1 MTTEEI
7 MNIYSILQLCGGLAF
22 FLFGM
27 HVMSGSLEKLA
38 GGNLQKILK
47 GLTSNPAKS
56 LFFGAVITIAIQSS
70 SALTVMLVGL
80 VNSGIMELGQTV
92 GVIMGSNIGTTLTA
106 WILSLSGIQ
115 SESIFISLLK
125 PENFSPIVALIG
137 VIMIMGAKSE
147 KKKDAGVIMAGF
159 AVLMYGMQLMSGA
172 VSPLADMPEFT
183 SILTTFNNPLIGV
196 LTGAVFTGVIQSSAA
211 SVGVLQALAM
221 TGAISYGMAIPIIMG
236 QNIGT
241 CVTALLSSIG
251 VSKNAKRVSVIHV
264 SFNVFGTIIGLI
276 IYYILRYGAGLSIF
290 DGSISAFAIA
300 GFHSVFNVATT
311 IILIPFGKYLVK
323 IAQTV
328 IPIHDEKSNGTFLD
342 ERLLLS
348 PGLAIKECLEKTS
361 DMAELAKKSFKA
373 SLDLFDTYSDT
384 QFEEITAMEEQLDFM
399 EDQLDT
405 YLIHLSGKDTSETGS
420 NEISKMLHAINDFER
435 IGDHAINLAKL
446 AKQADEN
453 NYEISKSAK
462 SEISVLNNALKEILD
477 LTVNSFNTN
486 DENIA
491 FKVEPLE
498 QVIDDLTKE
507 IRNHHIARLQKGK
520 CDSRLGV
527 FLTDYITNCE
537 RASDHCSNIA
547 VCLIQTKNSSF
558 ETHDYL
564 NELKT
569 GHEPAFVGE
578 FTMFHDKYTL
588 DNISDNDSDKS
599 AKKDTS
605 RKNETKKDVTKKK
618 DKDHKD
624 KDKNKKSK

>member
-1 MTTEEI
+1 

-47 GLTSNPAKS
+47 EVTSNPIKS
-56 LFFGAVITIAIQSS
+56 LFFGAIVTIAIQSS

-80 VNSGIMELGQTV
+80 VNSGIMELAQTV

-106 WILSLSGIQ
+106 WILSLSGI
-115 SESIFISLLK
+115 ESDNLFISMLK
-125 PENFSPIVALIG
+125 PENFSPVIALIG
-137 VIMIMGAKSE
+137 VIMIMGSKKE
-147 KKKDAGVIMAGF
+147 KRKDVGIIMAGF

-183 SILTTFNNPLIGV
+183 GLLTTFNNPFLGV
-196 LTGAVFTGVIQSSAA
+196 LVGAVFTGVIQSSAA

-221 TGAISYGMAIPIIMG
+221 TGAISYSMAIPIIMG

-251 VSKNAKRVSVIHV
+251 VNKNAKRVSIIHI
-264 SFNVFGTIIGLI
+264 SFNLFGTAIGLVVYCI
-276 IYYILRYGAGLSIF
+276 ARYVVDLALFNDSITPVM
-290 DGSISAFAIA
+290 IA
-300 GFHSVFNVATT
+300 VFHSIFNVATT
-311 IILIPFGKYLVK
+311 IILLPFSNSLVK
-323 IAQTV
+323 IAKKLVTTDNADGQV
-328 IPIHDEKSNGTFLD
+328 VLD

-348 PGLAIKECLEKTS
+348 PGLAVKECLEKTNE
-361 DMAELAKKSFKA
+361 MAELARDSFKNA
-373 SLDLFDTYSDT
+373 LDLFDNYSDSK
-384 QFEEITAMEEQLDFM
+384 FDDIEVMEERLDYL

-405 YLIHLSGKDTSETGS
+405 FLIHLSGKDVSEDGN

-435 IGDHAINLAKL
+435 IGDHAINMAKL
-446 AKQADEN
+446 AKQIDDN
-453 NYEISKSAK
+453 NLEFSKNARK
-462 SEISVLNNALKEILD
+462 ELTVLNNALREILTLTVEAFSKND
-477 LTVNSFNTN
+477 LT
-486 DENIA
+486 EAI
-491 FKVEPLE
+491 KVEPLE

-507 IRNHHIARLQKGK
+507 IRNHHIERLQKGK

-547 VCLIQTKNSSF
+547 VCLIQTHNSSF

-564 NELKT
+564 NELKA
-569 GHEPAFVGE
+569 GQEPAFVGQ
-578 FTMFHDKYTL
+578 FTMYQDKYHL
-588 DNISDNDSDKS
+588 DEDYKKAKS
-599 AKKDTS
+599 
-605 RKNETKKDVTKKK
+605 
-618 DKDHKD
+618 
-624 KDKNKKSK
+624 KKSSK

>member
-1 MTTEEI
+1 

-47 GLTSNPAKS
+47 EVTSNPIKS
-56 LFFGAVITIAIQSS
+56 LFFGAIVTIAIQSS

-80 VNSGIMELGQTV
+80 VNSGIMELAQTV

-106 WILSLSGIQ
+106 WILSLSGI
-115 SESIFISLLK
+115 ESDNLFISMLK
-125 PENFSPIVALIG
+125 PENFSPVIALIG
-137 VIMIMGAKSE
+137 VIMIMGSKKE
-147 KKKDAGVIMAGF
+147 KRKDVGIIMAGF

-183 SILTTFNNPLIGV
+183 GLLTTFNNPFPGV
-196 LTGAVFTGVIQSSAA
+196 LVGAVFTGVIQSSAA

-221 TGAISYGMAIPIIMG
+221 TGAISYSMAIPIIMG

-251 VSKNAKRVSVIHV
+251 VNKNAKRVSIIHI
-264 SFNVFGTIIGLI
+264 SFNLFGTAIGLVVYCI
-276 IYYILRYGAGLSIF
+276 ARYVVDLALFNDSITPVM
-290 DGSISAFAIA
+290 IA
-300 GFHSVFNVATT
+300 VFHSIFNVATT
-311 IILIPFGKYLVK
+311 IILLPFSNSLVK
-323 IAQTV
+323 IAKKLVTTDNADGQV
-328 IPIHDEKSNGTFLD
+328 VLD

-348 PGLAIKECLEKTS
+348 PGLAVKECLEKTNE
-361 DMAELAKKSFKA
+361 MAELARDSFKNA
-373 SLDLFDTYSDT
+373 LDLFDNYSDSK
-384 QFEEITAMEEQLDFM
+384 FDDIEVMEERLDYL

-405 YLIHLSGKDTSETGS
+405 FLIHLSGKDVSEDGN

-435 IGDHAINLAKL
+435 IGDHAINMAKL
-446 AKQADEN
+446 AKQIDDNKLEF
-453 NYEISKSAK
+453 SKNARK
-462 SEISVLNNALKEILD
+462 ELTVLNNALREILTLTVEAFSKND
-477 LTVNSFNTN
+477 LTEAV
-486 DENIA
+486 
-491 FKVEPLE
+491 KVEPLE

-507 IRNHHIARLQKGK
+507 IRNHHIDRLQKGK

-547 VCLIQTKNSSF
+547 VCLIQTHNSSF

-564 NELKT
+564 NELKA
-569 GHEPAFVGE
+569 GQEPAFVGQ
-578 FTMFHDKYTL
+578 FTMYQDKYHL
-588 DNISDNDSDKS
+588 DEDYKKAKS
-599 AKKDTS
+599 
-605 RKNETKKDVTKKK
+605 
-618 DKDHKD
+618 
-624 KDKNKKSK
+624 KKSSK

>member
-1 MTTEEI
+1 

-47 GLTSNPAKS
+47 EVTSNPIKS
-56 LFFGAVITIAIQSS
+56 LFFGAIVTIAIQSS

-80 VNSGIMELGQTV
+80 VNSGIMELAQTV

-106 WILSLSGIQ
+106 WILSLSGI
-115 SESIFISLLK
+115 ESDNLFISMLK
-125 PENFSPIVALIG
+125 PENFSPVIALIG
-137 VIMIMGAKSE
+137 VIMIMGSKKE
-147 KKKDAGVIMAGF
+147 KRKDVGIIMAGF

-183 SILTTFNNPLIGV
+183 GLLTTFNNPFLGV
-196 LTGAVFTGVIQSSAA
+196 LVGAVFTGVIQSSAA

-221 TGAISYGMAIPIIMG
+221 TGAISYSMAIPIIMG

-251 VSKNAKRVSVIHV
+251 VNKNAKRVSIIHI
-264 SFNVFGTIIGLI
+264 SFNLFGTAIGLVVYCI
-276 IYYILRYGAGLSIF
+276 ARYAVDLALFNDSISPVMIAVFHSIF
-290 DGSISAFAIA
+290 NI
-300 GFHSVFNVATT
+300 ATT
-311 IILIPFGKYLVK
+311 IILLPFSNTLVK
-323 IAQTV
+323 IAKKLVTTDNADGQV
-328 IPIHDEKSNGTFLD
+328 VLD

-348 PGLAIKECLEKTS
+348 PGLAVKECLEKTNE
-361 DMAELAKKSFKA
+361 MAELARDSFKNV
-373 SLDLFDTYSDT
+373 LDLFDNYSDSK
-384 QFEEITAMEEQLDFM
+384 FDDIEVMEERLDYL

-405 YLIHLSGKDTSETGS
+405 FLIHLSGKDVSEDGN

-435 IGDHAINLAKL
+435 IGDHAINMAKL
-446 AKQADEN
+446 AKQIDDN
-453 NYEISKSAK
+453 NLEFSKNARK
-462 SEISVLNNALKEILD
+462 ELTVLNNALREILTLTVEAFSKND
-477 LTVNSFNTN
+477 LTEAV
-486 DENIA
+486 
-491 FKVEPLE
+491 KVEPLE

-507 IRNHHIARLQKGK
+507 IRNHHIERLQKGK

-547 VCLIQTKNSSF
+547 VCLIQTHNSSF

-564 NELKT
+564 NELKA
-569 GHEPAFVGE
+569 GQEPAFVGQ
-578 FTMFHDKYTL
+578 FTMYQDKYHL
-588 DNISDNDSDKS
+588 DEDYKKAKS
-599 AKKDTS
+599 
-605 RKNETKKDVTKKK
+605 
-618 DKDHKD
+618 
-624 KDKNKKSK
+624 KKSSK

>member
-1 MTTEEI
+1 

-47 GLTSNPAKS
+47 EVTSNPIKS
-56 LFFGAVITIAIQSS
+56 LFFGAIVTIAIQSS

-80 VNSGIMELGQTV
+80 VNSGIMELAQTV

-106 WILSLSGIQ
+106 WILSLSGI
-115 SESIFISLLK
+115 ESDNLFISMLK
-125 PENFSPIVALIG
+125 PENFSPVIALIG
-137 VIMIMGAKSE
+137 VIMIMGSKKE
-147 KKKDAGVIMAGF
+147 KRKDVGIIMAGF

-183 SILTTFNNPLIGV
+183 GLLTTFNNPFLGV
-196 LTGAVFTGVIQSSAA
+196 LVGAVFTGVIQSSAA

-221 TGAISYGMAIPIIMG
+221 TGAISYSMAIPIIMG

-251 VSKNAKRVSVIHV
+251 VNKNAKRVSIIHI
-264 SFNVFGTIIGLI
+264 SFNLFGTAIGLVVYCI
-276 IYYILRYGAGLSIF
+276 ARYAVDLALFNDSISPVMIAVFHSIF
-290 DGSISAFAIA
+290 NI
-300 GFHSVFNVATT
+300 ATT
-311 IILIPFGKYLVK
+311 IILLPFSNTLVK
-323 IAQTV
+323 IAKKLVTTDNADGQV
-328 IPIHDEKSNGTFLD
+328 VLD

-348 PGLAIKECLEKTS
+348 PGLAVKECLEKTNE
-361 DMAELAKKSFKA
+361 MAELARDSFKNA
-373 SLDLFDTYSDT
+373 LDLFDNYSDSK
-384 QFEEITAMEEQLDFM
+384 FDDIEVMEERLDYL

-405 YLIHLSGKDTSETGS
+405 FLIHLSGKDVSEDGN

-435 IGDHAINLAKL
+435 IGDHAINMAKL
-446 AKQADEN
+446 AKQIDDN
-453 NYEISKSAK
+453 NLEFSKNARK
-462 SEISVLNNALKEILD
+462 ELTVLNNALREILTLTVEAFSKND
-477 LTVNSFNTN
+477 LTEAV
-486 DENIA
+486 
-491 FKVEPLE
+491 KVEPLE

-507 IRNHHIARLQKGK
+507 IRNYHIERLQKGK

-547 VCLIQTKNSSF
+547 VCLIQTHNSSF

-564 NELKT
+564 NELKA
-569 GHEPAFVGE
+569 GQEPAFVGQ
-578 FTMFHDKYTL
+578 FTMYQDKYHMMRIL
-588 DNISDNDSDKS
+588 KKQRVKNHRNNI
-599 AKKDTS
+599 T
-605 RKNETKKDVTKKK
+605 
-618 DKDHKD
+618 
-624 KDKNKKSK
+624 

>member
-1 MTTEEI
+1 

-47 GLTSNPAKS
+47 EVTSNPIKS
-56 LFFGAVITIAIQSS
+56 LFFGAIVTIAIQSS

-80 VNSGIMELGQTV
+80 VNSGIMELAQTV

-106 WILSLSGIQ
+106 WILSLSGI
-115 SESIFISLLK
+115 ESDNLFISMLK
-125 PENFSPIVALIG
+125 PENFSPVIALIG
-137 VIMIMGAKSE
+137 VIMIMGSKKE
-147 KKKDAGVIMAGF
+147 KRKDVGIIMAGF

-183 SILTTFNNPLIGV
+183 GLLTTFNNPFLGV
-196 LTGAVFTGVIQSSAA
+196 LVGAVFTGVIQSSAA

-221 TGAISYGMAIPIIMG
+221 TGAISYSMAIPIIMG

-251 VSKNAKRVSVIHV
+251 VNKNAKRVSIIHI
-264 SFNVFGTIIGLI
+264 SFNLFGTAIGLVVYCI
-276 IYYILRYGAGLSIF
+276 ARYAVDLALFNDSITPVM
-290 DGSISAFAIA
+290 IA
-300 GFHSVFNVATT
+300 VFHSIFNVATT
-311 IILIPFGKYLVK
+311 IIRLPFSNSLVK
-323 IAQTV
+323 IAKKLVTTDNADGQV
-328 IPIHDEKSNGTFLD
+328 VLD

-348 PGLAIKECLEKTS
+348 PGLAVKECLEKTNE
-361 DMAELAKKSFKA
+361 MAELARDSFKNA
-373 SLDLFDTYSDT
+373 LDLFDNYSDSK
-384 QFEEITAMEEQLDFM
+384 FDDIEVMEERLDYL

-405 YLIHLSGKDTSETGS
+405 FLIHLSGKDVSEDGN

-435 IGDHAINLAKL
+435 IGDHAINMAKL
-446 AKQADEN
+446 AKQIDDNKLEF
-453 NYEISKSAK
+453 SKNARK
-462 SEISVLNNALKEILD
+462 ELTVLNNALREILTLTVEAFSKND
-477 LTVNSFNTN
+477 LTEAV
-486 DENIA
+486 
-491 FKVEPLE
+491 KVEPLE

-507 IRNHHIARLQKGK
+507 IRNYHIERLQKGK

-547 VCLIQTKNSSF
+547 VCLIQTHNSSF

-564 NELKT
+564 NELKA
-569 GHEPAFVGE
+569 GQEPAFVGQ
-578 FTMFHDKYTL
+578 FTMYQDKYHL
-588 DNISDNDSDKS
+588 DEDY
-599 AKKDTS
+599 KKA
-605 RKNETKKDVTKKK
+605 
-618 DKDHKD
+618 
-624 KDKNKKSK
+624 KSKKTSK

>member
-1 MTTEEI
+1 

-47 GLTSNPAKS
+47 EVTSNPIKS
-56 LFFGAVITIAIQSS
+56 LFFGAIVTIAIQSS

-80 VNSGIMELGQTV
+80 VNSGIMELAQTV

-106 WILSLSGIQ
+106 WILSLSGI
-115 SESIFISLLK
+115 ESDNLFISMLK
-125 PENFSPIVALIG
+125 PENFSPVIALIG
-137 VIMIMGAKSE
+137 VIMIMGSKKE
-147 KKKDAGVIMAGF
+147 KRKDVGIIMAGF

-183 SILTTFNNPLIGV
+183 ELLTTFNNPFLGV
-196 LTGAVFTGVIQSSAA
+196 LVGAVFTGVIQSSAA

-221 TGAISYGMAIPIIMG
+221 TGAISYSMAIPIIMG

-251 VSKNAKRVSVIHV
+251 VNKNAKRVSIIHI
-264 SFNVFGTIIGLI
+264 SFNLFGTAIGLVVYCI
-276 IYYILRYGAGLSIF
+276 ARYAVDLALFNDSISPVMIAVFHSIF
-290 DGSISAFAIA
+290 NI
-300 GFHSVFNVATT
+300 ATT
-311 IILIPFGKYLVK
+311 IILLPFSNTLVK
-323 IAQTV
+323 IAKKLVTTDNADGQV
-328 IPIHDEKSNGTFLD
+328 VLD

-348 PGLAIKECLEKTS
+348 PGLAVKECLEKTNE
-361 DMAELAKKSFKA
+361 MAELARDSFKNA
-373 SLDLFDTYSDT
+373 LDLFDNYSDSK
-384 QFEEITAMEEQLDFM
+384 FDDIEVMEERLDYL

-405 YLIHLSGKDTSETGS
+405 FLIHLSGKDVSEDGN

-435 IGDHAINLAKL
+435 IGDHAINMAKL
-446 AKQADEN
+446 AKQIDDN
-453 NYEISKSAK
+453 NLEFSKNARK
-462 SEISVLNNALKEILD
+462 ELTVLNNALREILTLTVEAFSKND
-477 LTVNSFNTN
+477 LT
-486 DENIA
+486 EAI
-491 FKVEPLE
+491 KVEPLE

-507 IRNHHIARLQKGK
+507 IRNHHIERLQKGK

-547 VCLIQTKNSSF
+547 VCLIQTHNSSF

-564 NELKT
+564 NELKA
-569 GHEPAFVGE
+569 GQEPAFVGQ
-578 FTMFHDKYTL
+578 FTMYQDKYHL
-588 DNISDNDSDKS
+588 DEDYKKAKS
-599 AKKDTS
+599 
-605 RKNETKKDVTKKK
+605 
-618 DKDHKD
+618 
-624 KDKNKKSK
+624 KKSSK

>member
-1 MTTEEI
+1 
-7 MNIYSILQLCGGLAF
+7 MNIFDFLSLIGGLAL

-27 HVMSGSLEKLA
+27 QVMGNALEKKA
-38 GGNLQKILK
+38 GSQLNTVLGKITDNPIK
-47 GLTSNPAKS
+47 GFGLGLGITS
-56 LFFGAVITIAIQSS
+56 IIQSS
-70 SALTVMLVGL
+70 SATTVMLVGL
-80 VNSGIMELGQTV
+80 VNSEIITLKQSIY
-92 GVIMGSNIGTTLTA
+92 VIMGANVGTTVTA
-106 WILSLSGIQ
+106 WLLSLTGISGDSVIIQ
-115 SESIFISLLK
+115 LLK
-125 PENFSPIVALIG
+125 PSSFTPVLALIG
-137 VIMIMGAKSE
+137 IIFYMFVKNTE
-147 KKKDAGVIMAGF
+147 KKDTGMILLGF

-276 IYYILRYGAGLSIF
+276 IYYILRYGAGLSVF

-311 IILIPFGKYLVK
+311 IILLPFGKYLVK

-328 IPIHDEKSNGTFLD
+328 IPIHDEKSNGAFLD

-373 SLDLFDTYSDT
+373 SLDLFDKYSDT
-384 QFEEITAMEEQLDFM
+384 QFEEITAMEERLDFM

-477 LTVNSFNTN
+477 LTVNAFNTN

-527 FLTDYITNCE
+527 FLTDYVTNCE
-537 RASDHCSNIA
+537 RASDHCSNVA

-564 NELKT
+564 NELKA

-588 DNISDNDSDKS
+588 DDISDNDSDKS

>member
-1 MTTEEI
+1 

-47 GLTSNPAKS
+47 EVTSNPIKS
-56 LFFGAVITIAIQSS
+56 LFFGAIVTIAIQSS

-80 VNSGIMELGQTV
+80 VNSGIMELAQTV

-106 WILSLSGIQ
+106 WILSLSGI
-115 SESIFISLLK
+115 ESDNLFISMLK
-125 PENFSPIVALIG
+125 PENFSPVIALIG
-137 VIMIMGAKSE
+137 VIMIMGSKKE
-147 KKKDAGVIMAGF
+147 KRKDVGIIMAGF

-183 SILTTFNNPLIGV
+183 GLLTTFNNPFLGV
-196 LTGAVFTGVIQSSAA
+196 LVGAVFTGVIQSSAA

-221 TGAISYGMAIPIIMG
+221 TGAISYSMAIPIIMG

-251 VSKNAKRVSVIHV
+251 VNKNAKRVSIIHI
-264 SFNVFGTIIGLI
+264 SFNLFGTAIGLVVYCI
-276 IYYILRYGAGLSIF
+276 ARYVVDLALFNDSITPVM
-290 DGSISAFAIA
+290 IA
-300 GFHSVFNVATT
+300 VFHSIFNVATT
-311 IILIPFGKYLVK
+311 IILLPFSNSLVK
-323 IAQTV
+323 IAKKLVTTDNADGQV
-328 IPIHDEKSNGTFLD
+328 VLD

-348 PGLAIKECLEKTS
+348 PGLAVKECLEKTNE
-361 DMAELAKKSFKA
+361 MAELARDSFKNA
-373 SLDLFDTYSDT
+373 LDLFDNYSDSK
-384 QFEEITAMEEQLDFM
+384 FDDIEVMEERLDYL

-405 YLIHLSGKDTSETGS
+405 FLIHLSGKDVSEDGN

-435 IGDHAINLAKL
+435 IGDHAINMAKL
-446 AKQADEN
+446 AKQVDDNKLEF
-453 NYEISKSAK
+453 SKSARK
-462 SEISVLNNALKEILD
+462 ELTVLNNALREILTLTVEAFSKND
-477 LTVNSFNTN
+477 LTEAV
-486 DENIA
+486 
-491 FKVEPLE
+491 KVEPLE

-507 IRNHHIARLQKGK
+507 IRNHHIERLQKGK

-547 VCLIQTKNSSF
+547 VCLIQTHNSSF

-564 NELKT
+564 NELKA
-569 GHEPAFVGE
+569 GQEPAFVGQ
-578 FTMFHDKYTL
+578 FTMYQDKYHL
-588 DNISDNDSDKS
+588 DEDYKKAKS
-599 AKKDTS
+599 
-605 RKNETKKDVTKKK
+605 
-618 DKDHKD
+618 
-624 KDKNKKSK
+624 KKSSK

>member
-1 MTTEEI
+1 

-47 GLTSNPAKS
+47 EVTSNPIKS
-56 LFFGAVITIAIQSS
+56 LFFGAIVTIAIQSS

-80 VNSGIMELGQTV
+80 VNSGIMELAQTV

-106 WILSLSGIQ
+106 WILSLSGI
-115 SESIFISLLK
+115 ESDNLFISMLK
-125 PENFSPIVALIG
+125 PENFSPVIALIG
-137 VIMIMGAKSE
+137 VIMIMGSKKE
-147 KKKDAGVIMAGF
+147 KRKDVGIIMAGF

-183 SILTTFNNPLIGV
+183 GLLTTFNNPFLGV
-196 LTGAVFTGVIQSSAA
+196 LVGAVFTGVIQSSAA

-221 TGAISYGMAIPIIMG
+221 TGAISYSMAIPIIMG

-251 VSKNAKRVSVIHV
+251 VNKNAKRVSIIHI
-264 SFNVFGTIIGLI
+264 SFNLFGTAIGLVVYCI
-276 IYYILRYGAGLSIF
+276 ARYVVDLALFNDSITPVM
-290 DGSISAFAIA
+290 IA
-300 GFHSVFNVATT
+300 VFHSIFNVATT
-311 IILIPFGKYLVK
+311 IILLPFSNSLVK
-323 IAQTV
+323 IAKKLVTTDNADGQV
-328 IPIHDEKSNGTFLD
+328 VLD

-348 PGLAIKECLEKTS
+348 PGLAVKECLEKTNE
-361 DMAELAKKSFKA
+361 MAELARDSFKNA
-373 SLDLFDTYSDT
+373 LDLFDNYSDSK
-384 QFEEITAMEEQLDFM
+384 FDDIEVMEERLDYL

-405 YLIHLSGKDTSETGS
+405 FLIHLSGKDVSEDGN

-435 IGDHAINLAKL
+435 IGDHAINMAKL
-446 AKQADEN
+446 AKQIDDN
-453 NYEISKSAK
+453 NLEFSKNARK
-462 SEISVLNNALKEILD
+462 ELTVLNNALREILTLTVEAFSKND
-477 LTVNSFNTN
+477 LTEAV
-486 DENIA
+486 
-491 FKVEPLE
+491 KVEPLE

-507 IRNHHIARLQKGK
+507 IRNHHIERLQKGK

-547 VCLIQTKNSSF
+547 VCLIQTHNSSF

-564 NELKT
+564 NELKV
-569 GHEPAFVGE
+569 GQEPAFVGQ
-578 FTMFHDKYTL
+578 FTMYQDKYHL
-588 DNISDNDSDKS
+588 DEDYKKAKS
-599 AKKDTS
+599 
-605 RKNETKKDVTKKK
+605 
-618 DKDHKD
+618 
-624 KDKNKKSK
+624 KKSSK

>member
-1 MTTEEI
+1 

-47 GLTSNPAKS
+47 EVTSNPIKS
-56 LFFGAVITIAIQSS
+56 LFFGAIVTIAIQSS

-80 VNSGIMELGQTV
+80 VNSGIMELAQTV

-106 WILSLSGIQ
+106 WILSLSGI
-115 SESIFISLLK
+115 ESDNLFISMLK
-125 PENFSPIVALIG
+125 PENFSPVIALIG
-137 VIMIMGAKSE
+137 VIMIMGSKKE
-147 KKKDAGVIMAGF
+147 KRKDVGIIMAGF

-183 SILTTFNNPLIGV
+183 GLLTTFNNPFLGV
-196 LTGAVFTGVIQSSAA
+196 LVGAVFTGVIQSSAA

-221 TGAISYGMAIPIIMG
+221 TGAISYSMAIPIIMG

-251 VSKNAKRVSVIHV
+251 VNKNAKRVSIIHI
-264 SFNVFGTIIGLI
+264 SFNLFGTAIGLVVYCI
-276 IYYILRYGAGLSIF
+276 ARYVVDLALFNDSITPVMIAVFHSIF
-290 DGSISAFAIA
+290 NI
-300 GFHSVFNVATT
+300 ATT
-311 IILIPFGKYLVK
+311 IILLPFSNTLVK
-323 IAQTV
+323 IAKKLVTTDNADGQV
-328 IPIHDEKSNGTFLD
+328 VLD

-348 PGLAIKECLEKTS
+348 PGLAVKECLEKTNE
-361 DMAELAKKSFKA
+361 MAELARDSFKNA
-373 SLDLFDTYSDT
+373 LDLFDNYSDSK
-384 QFEEITAMEEQLDFM
+384 FDDIEVMEERLDYL

-405 YLIHLSGKDTSETGS
+405 FLIHLSGKDVSEDGN

-435 IGDHAINLAKL
+435 IGDHAINMAKL
-446 AKQADEN
+446 AKQIDDN
-453 NYEISKSAK
+453 NLEFSKNARK
-462 SEISVLNNALKEILD
+462 ELTVLNNALREILTLTVEAFSKND
-477 LTVNSFNTN
+477 LTEAV
-486 DENIA
+486 
-491 FKVEPLE
+491 KVEPLE

-507 IRNHHIARLQKGK
+507 IRNHHIDRLQKGK

-547 VCLIQTKNSSF
+547 VCLIQTHNSSF

-564 NELKT
+564 NELKA
-569 GHEPAFVGE
+569 GQEPAFVGQ
-578 FTMFHDKYTL
+578 FTMYQDKYHL
-588 DNISDNDSDKS
+588 DEDYKKAKS
-599 AKKDTS
+599 
-605 RKNETKKDVTKKK
+605 
-618 DKDHKD
+618 
-624 KDKNKKSK
+624 KKSSK

>member
-1 MTTEEI
+1 

-47 GLTSNPAKS
+47 EVTSNPIKS
-56 LFFGAVITIAIQSS
+56 LFFGAIVTIAIQSS

-80 VNSGIMELGQTV
+80 VNSGIMELAQTV

-106 WILSLSGIQ
+106 WILSLSGI
-115 SESIFISLLK
+115 ESDNLFISMLK
-125 PENFSPIVALIG
+125 PENFSPVIALIG
-137 VIMIMGAKSE
+137 VIMIMGSKKE
-147 KKKDAGVIMAGF
+147 KRKDVGIIMAGF

-183 SILTTFNNPLIGV
+183 GLLTTFNNPFLGV
-196 LTGAVFTGVIQSSAA
+196 LVGAVFTGVIQSSAA

-221 TGAISYGMAIPIIMG
+221 TGAISYSMAIPIIMG

-251 VSKNAKRVSVIHV
+251 VNKNAKRVSIIHI
-264 SFNVFGTIIGLI
+264 SFNLFGTAIGLVVYCI
-276 IYYILRYGAGLSIF
+276 ARYVVDLALFNDSITPVM
-290 DGSISAFAIA
+290 IA
-300 GFHSVFNVATT
+300 VFHSIFNVATT
-311 IILIPFGKYLVK
+311 IILLPFSNSLVK
-323 IAQTV
+323 IAKKLVTTDNADGQV
-328 IPIHDEKSNGTFLD
+328 VLD

-348 PGLAIKECLEKTS
+348 PGLAVKECLEKTNE
-361 DMAELAKKSFKA
+361 MAELARDSFKNA
-373 SLDLFDTYSDT
+373 LDLFDNYSDSK
-384 QFEEITAMEEQLDFM
+384 FDDIEVMEEHLDYL

-405 YLIHLSGKDTSETGS
+405 FLIHLSGKDVSEDGN

-435 IGDHAINLAKL
+435 IGDHAINMAKL
-446 AKQADEN
+446 AKQIDDN
-453 NYEISKSAK
+453 NLEFSKNARK
-462 SEISVLNNALKEILD
+462 ELTVLNNALREILTLTVEAFSKND
-477 LTVNSFNTN
+477 LTEAV
-486 DENIA
+486 
-491 FKVEPLE
+491 KVEPLE

-507 IRNHHIARLQKGK
+507 IRNHHIERLQKGK

-547 VCLIQTKNSSF
+547 VCLIQTHNSSF

-564 NELKT
+564 NELKA
-569 GHEPAFVGE
+569 GQEPAFVGQ
-578 FTMFHDKYTL
+578 FTMYQDKYHL
-588 DNISDNDSDKS
+588 DEDYKKAKS
-599 AKKDTS
+599 
-605 RKNETKKDVTKKK
+605 
-618 DKDHKD
+618 
-624 KDKNKKSK
+624 KKSSK

>member
-1 MTTEEI
+1 

-47 GLTSNPAKS
+47 EVTSNPIKS
-56 LFFGAVITIAIQSS
+56 LFFGAIVTIAIQSS

-80 VNSGIMELGQTV
+80 VNSGIMELAQTV

-106 WILSLSGIQ
+106 WILSLSGI
-115 SESIFISLLK
+115 ESDNLFISMLK
-125 PENFSPIVALIG
+125 PENFSPVIALIG
-137 VIMIMGAKSE
+137 VIMIMGSKKE
-147 KKKDAGVIMAGF
+147 KRKDVGIIMAGF

-183 SILTTFNNPLIGV
+183 GLLTTFNNPFLGV
-196 LTGAVFTGVIQSSAA
+196 LVGAVFTGVIQSSAA

-221 TGAISYGMAIPIIMG
+221 TGAISYSMAIPIIMG

-251 VSKNAKRVSVIHV
+251 VNKNAKRVSIIHI
-264 SFNVFGTIIGLI
+264 SFNLFGTAIGLVVYCI
-276 IYYILRYGAGLSIF
+276 ARYAVDLALFNDSISPVMIAVFHSIF
-290 DGSISAFAIA
+290 NI
-300 GFHSVFNVATT
+300 ATT
-311 IILIPFGKYLVK
+311 IILLPFSNTLVK
-323 IAQTV
+323 IAKKLVTTDNADGQV
-328 IPIHDEKSNGTFLD
+328 VLD

-348 PGLAIKECLEKTS
+348 PGLAVKECLEKTNE
-361 DMAELAKKSFKA
+361 MAELARDSFKNA
-373 SLDLFDTYSDT
+373 LDLFDNYSDSK
-384 QFEEITAMEEQLDFM
+384 FDDIEVMEERLDYL

-405 YLIHLSGKDTSETGS
+405 FLIHLSGKDVSEAGN

-435 IGDHAINLAKL
+435 IGDHAINMAKL
-446 AKQADEN
+446 AKQIDDN
-453 NYEISKSAK
+453 NLEFSKNARK
-462 SEISVLNNALKEILD
+462 ELTVLNNALREILTLTVEAFSKND
-477 LTVNSFNTN
+477 LTEAV
-486 DENIA
+486 
-491 FKVEPLE
+491 KVEPLE

-507 IRNHHIARLQKGK
+507 IRNHHIERLQKGK

-547 VCLIQTKNSSF
+547 VCLIQTHNSSF

-564 NELKT
+564 NELKA
-569 GHEPAFVGE
+569 GQEPAFVGQ
-578 FTMFHDKYTL
+578 FTMYQDKYHL
-588 DNISDNDSDKS
+588 DEDSKKAKS
-599 AKKDTS
+599 
-605 RKNETKKDVTKKK
+605 
-618 DKDHKD
+618 
-624 KDKNKKSK
+624 KKSSK

>member
-1 MTTEEI
+1 

-47 GLTSNPAKS
+47 EVTSNPIKS
-56 LFFGAVITIAIQSS
+56 LFFGAIVTIAIQSS

-80 VNSGIMELGQTV
+80 VNSGIMELAQTV

-106 WILSLSGIQ
+106 WILSLSGI
-115 SESIFISLLK
+115 ESDNLFISMLK
-125 PENFSPIVALIG
+125 PENFSPVIALIG
-137 VIMIMGAKSE
+137 VIMIMGSKKE
-147 KKKDAGVIMAGF
+147 KRKDVGIIMAGF

-183 SILTTFNNPLIGV
+183 GLLTTFNNPFLGV
-196 LTGAVFTGVIQSSAA
+196 LVGAVFTGVIQSSAA

-221 TGAISYGMAIPIIMG
+221 TGAISYSMAIPIIMG

-251 VSKNAKRVSVIHV
+251 VNKNAKRVSIIHI
-264 SFNVFGTIIGLI
+264 SFNLFGTAIGLVVYCI
-276 IYYILRYGAGLSIF
+276 ARYVVDLALFNDSITPVM
-290 DGSISAFAIA
+290 IA
-300 GFHSVFNVATT
+300 VFHSIFNVATT
-311 IILIPFGKYLVK
+311 IILLPFSNSLVK
-323 IAQTV
+323 IAKKLVTTDNADGQV
-328 IPIHDEKSNGTFLD
+328 VLD

-348 PGLAIKECLEKTS
+348 PGLAVKECLEKTNE
-361 DMAELAKKSFKA
+361 MAELARDSFKNA
-373 SLDLFDTYSDT
+373 LDLFDNYSDSK
-384 QFEEITAMEEQLDFM
+384 FDDIEVMEERLDYL

-405 YLIHLSGKDTSETGS
+405 FLIHLSGKDVSEDGN

-435 IGDHAINLAKL
+435 IGDHAINMAKL
-446 AKQADEN
+446 AKQIDDNKLEF
-453 NYEISKSAK
+453 SKNARK
-462 SEISVLNNALKEILD
+462 ELTVLNNALREILTLTVEAFSKND
-477 LTVNSFNTN
+477 LTEAV
-486 DENIA
+486 
-491 FKVEPLE
+491 KVEPLA

-507 IRNHHIARLQKGK
+507 IRNHHIDRLQKGK

-547 VCLIQTKNSSF
+547 VCLIQTHNSSF

-564 NELKT
+564 NELKA
-569 GHEPAFVGE
+569 GQEPAFVGQ
-578 FTMFHDKYTL
+578 FTMYQDKYHL
-588 DNISDNDSDKS
+588 DEDYKKAKS
-599 AKKDTS
+599 
-605 RKNETKKDVTKKK
+605 
-618 DKDHKD
+618 
-624 KDKNKKSK
+624 KKSSK

>member
-1 MTTEEI
+1 

-47 GLTSNPAKS
+47 EVTSNPIKS
-56 LFFGAVITIAIQSS
+56 LFFGAIVTIAIQSS

-80 VNSGIMELGQTV
+80 VNSGIMELAQTV

-106 WILSLSGIQ
+106 WILSLSGI
-115 SESIFISLLK
+115 ESDNLFISMLK
-125 PENFSPIVALIG
+125 PENFSPVIALIG
-137 VIMIMGAKSE
+137 VIMIMGSKKE
-147 KKKDAGVIMAGF
+147 KRKDIGIIMAGF

-183 SILTTFNNPLIGV
+183 GLLTTFNNPFLGV
-196 LTGAVFTGVIQSSAA
+196 LVGAVFTGVIQSSAA

-221 TGAISYGMAIPIIMG
+221 TGAISYSMAIPIIMG

-251 VSKNAKRVSVIHV
+251 VNKNAKRVSIIHI
-264 SFNVFGTIIGLI
+264 SFNLFGTAIGLVVYCI
-276 IYYILRYGAGLSIF
+276 ARYAVDLALFNDSISPVMIAVFHSIF
-290 DGSISAFAIA
+290 NI
-300 GFHSVFNVATT
+300 ATT
-311 IILIPFGKYLVK
+311 IILLPFSNTLVK
-323 IAQTV
+323 IAKKLVTTDNADGQV
-328 IPIHDEKSNGTFLD
+328 VLD

-348 PGLAIKECLEKTS
+348 PGLAVKECLEKTNE
-361 DMAELAKKSFKA
+361 MAELARDSFKNA
-373 SLDLFDTYSDT
+373 LDLFDNYSDSK
-384 QFEEITAMEEQLDFM
+384 FDDIEVMEERLDYL

-405 YLIHLSGKDTSETGS
+405 FLIHLSGKDVSEDGN

-435 IGDHAINLAKL
+435 IGDHAINMAKL
-446 AKQADEN
+446 AKQIDDN
-453 NYEISKSAK
+453 NLEFSKSARK
-462 SEISVLNNALKEILD
+462 ELTVLNNALREILTLTVEAFSKND
-477 LTVNSFNTN
+477 LTEAV
-486 DENIA
+486 
-491 FKVEPLE
+491 KVEPLE

-507 IRNHHIARLQKGK
+507 IRNHHIERLQKGK

-547 VCLIQTKNSSF
+547 VCLIQTHNSSF

-564 NELKT
+564 NELKA
-569 GHEPAFVGE
+569 GQEPAFVGQ
-578 FTMFHDKYTL
+578 FTMYQDKYHL
-588 DNISDNDSDKS
+588 DEDYKKAKS
-599 AKKDTS
+599 
-605 RKNETKKDVTKKK
+605 
-618 DKDHKD
+618 
-624 KDKNKKSK
+624 KKSSK

>member
-1 MTTEEI
+1 

-47 GLTSNPAKS
+47 EVTSNPIKS
-56 LFFGAVITIAIQSS
+56 LFFGAIVTIAIQSS

-80 VNSGIMELGQTV
+80 VNSGIMELAQTV

-106 WILSLSGIQ
+106 WILSLSGI
-115 SESIFISLLK
+115 ESDNLFISMLK
-125 PENFSPIVALIG
+125 PENFSPVIALIG
-137 VIMIMGAKSE
+137 VIMIMGSKKE
-147 KKKDAGVIMAGF
+147 KRKDVGIIMAGF

-183 SILTTFNNPLIGV
+183 GLLTTFNNPFLGV
-196 LTGAVFTGVIQSSAA
+196 LVGAVFTGVIQSSAA

-221 TGAISYGMAIPIIMG
+221 TGAISYSMAIPIIMG

-251 VSKNAKRVSVIHV
+251 VNKNAKRVSIIHI
-264 SFNVFGTIIGLI
+264 SFNLFGTAIGLVVYCI
-276 IYYILRYGAGLSIF
+276 ARYVVDLALFNDSITPVM
-290 DGSISAFAIA
+290 IA
-300 GFHSVFNVATT
+300 VFHSIFNVATT
-311 IILIPFGKYLVK
+311 IILLPFSNSLVK
-323 IAQTV
+323 IAKKLVTTDNADGQV
-328 IPIHDEKSNGTFLD
+328 VLD

-348 PGLAIKECLEKTS
+348 PGLAVKECLEKTNE
-361 DMAELAKKSFKA
+361 MAELARDSFKNA
-373 SLDLFDTYSDT
+373 LDLFDNYSDSK
-384 QFEEITAMEEQLDFM
+384 FDDIEVMEERLDYL

-405 YLIHLSGKDTSETGS
+405 FLIHLSGKDVSEDGN

-435 IGDHAINLAKL
+435 IGDHAINMAKL
-446 AKQADEN
+446 AKQIDDN
-453 NYEISKSAK
+453 NLEFSKNARK
-462 SEISVLNNALKEILD
+462 ELTVLNNALREILTLTVEAFSKND
-477 LTVNSFNTN
+477 LTEAV
-486 DENIA
+486 
-491 FKVEPLE
+491 KVEPLE

-507 IRNHHIARLQKGK
+507 IRNHHIERLQKGK

-547 VCLIQTKNSSF
+547 VCLIQTHNSSF

-564 NELKT
+564 NELKA
-569 GHEPAFVGE
+569 GQEPAFVGQ
-578 FTMFHDKYTL
+578 FTMYQDKYHL
-588 DNISDNDSDKS
+588 DEDY
-599 AKKDTS
+599 KKA
-605 RKNETKKDVTKKK
+605 
-618 DKDHKD
+618 
-624 KDKNKKSK
+624 KSKNHRNNIT

>member
-1 MTTEEI
+1 

-47 GLTSNPAKS
+47 EVTSNPIKS
-56 LFFGAVITIAIQSS
+56 LFFGAIVTIAIQSS

-80 VNSGIMELGQTV
+80 VNSGIMELAQTV

-106 WILSLSGIQ
+106 WILSLSGI
-115 SESIFISLLK
+115 ESDNLFISMLK
-125 PENFSPIVALIG
+125 PENFSPVIALIG
-137 VIMIMGAKSE
+137 VIMIMGSKKE
-147 KKKDAGVIMAGF
+147 KRKDVGIIMAGF

-183 SILTTFNNPLIGV
+183 GLLTTFNNPFLGV
-196 LTGAVFTGVIQSSAA
+196 LVGTVFTGVIQSSAA

-221 TGAISYGMAIPIIMG
+221 TGAISYSMAIPIIMG

-251 VSKNAKRVSVIHV
+251 VNKNAKRVSIIHI
-264 SFNVFGTIIGLI
+264 SFNLFGTAIGLVVYCI
-276 IYYILRYGAGLSIF
+276 ARYAVDLTLFNDSITPVM
-290 DGSISAFAIA
+290 IA
-300 GFHSVFNVATT
+300 VFHSIFNVATT
-311 IILIPFGKYLVK
+311 IILLPFSNSLVK
-323 IAQTV
+323 IAKKLVTTDNADGQV
-328 IPIHDEKSNGTFLD
+328 VLD

-348 PGLAIKECLEKTS
+348 PGLAVKECLEKTNE
-361 DMAELAKKSFKA
+361 MAELARDSFKNA
-373 SLDLFDTYSDT
+373 LDLFDNYSDSK
-384 QFEEITAMEEQLDFM
+384 FDDIEVMEERLDYL

-405 YLIHLSGKDTSETGS
+405 FLIHLSGKDVSEDGN

-435 IGDHAINLAKL
+435 IGDHAINMAKL
-446 AKQADEN
+446 AKQIDDNKLEF
-453 NYEISKSAK
+453 SKNARK
-462 SEISVLNNALKEILD
+462 ELTVLNNALREILTLTVEAFGKND
-477 LTVNSFNTN
+477 LTEAV
-486 DENIA
+486 
-491 FKVEPLE
+491 KVEPLE

-507 IRNHHIARLQKGK
+507 IRNHHIERLQKGK

-547 VCLIQTKNSSF
+547 VCLIQTHNSSF

-564 NELKT
+564 NELKA
-569 GHEPAFVGE
+569 GQEPAFVGQ
-578 FTMFHDKYTL
+578 FTMYQDKYHL
-588 DNISDNDSDKS
+588 DEDYKKAKS
-599 AKKDTS
+599 
-605 RKNETKKDVTKKK
+605 
-618 DKDHKD
+618 
-624 KDKNKKSK
+624 KKSSK

>member
-1 MTTEEI
+1 

-47 GLTSNPAKS
+47 EVTSNPIKS
-56 LFFGAVITIAIQSS
+56 LFFGAIVTIAIQSS

-80 VNSGIMELGQTV
+80 VNSGIMELAQTV

-106 WILSLSGIQ
+106 WILSLSGI
-115 SESIFISLLK
+115 ESDNLFISMLK
-125 PENFSPIVALIG
+125 PENFSPVIALIG
-137 VIMIMGAKSE
+137 VIMIMGSKKE
-147 KKKDAGVIMAGF
+147 KRKDVGIIMAGF

-183 SILTTFNNPLIGV
+183 GLLTTFNNPFLGV
-196 LTGAVFTGVIQSSAA
+196 LVGAVFTGVIQSSAA

-221 TGAISYGMAIPIIMG
+221 TGAISYSMAIPIIMG

-251 VSKNAKRVSVIHV
+251 VNKNAKRVSIIHI
-264 SFNVFGTIIGLI
+264 SFNLFGTAIGLVVYCI
-276 IYYILRYGAGLSIF
+276 ARYAVDLALFNDSISPVMIAVFHSIF
-290 DGSISAFAIA
+290 NI
-300 GFHSVFNVATT
+300 ATT
-311 IILIPFGKYLVK
+311 IILLPFSNTLVK
-323 IAQTV
+323 IAKKLVTTDNADGQV
-328 IPIHDEKSNGTFLD
+328 VLD

-348 PGLAIKECLEKTS
+348 PGLAVKECLEKTNE
-361 DMAELAKKSFKA
+361 MAELARDSFKNA
-373 SLDLFDTYSDT
+373 LDLFDNYSDSK
-384 QFEEITAMEEQLDFM
+384 FDDIEVMEERLDYL

-405 YLIHLSGKDTSETGS
+405 FLIHLSGKDVSEDGN

-435 IGDHAINLAKL
+435 IGDHAINMAKL
-446 AKQADEN
+446 AKQIDDN
-453 NYEISKSAK
+453 NLEFSKSARK
-462 SEISVLNNALKEILD
+462 ELTVLNNALREILTLTVEAFSKND
-477 LTVNSFNTN
+477 LT
-486 DENIA
+486 EAI
-491 FKVEPLE
+491 KVEPLE

-507 IRNHHIARLQKGK
+507 IRNHHIERLQKGK

-547 VCLIQTKNSSF
+547 VCLIQTHNSSF

-564 NELKT
+564 NELKA
-569 GHEPAFVGE
+569 GQEPAFVGQ
-578 FTMFHDKYTL
+578 FTMYQDKYHL
-588 DNISDNDSDKS
+588 DEDYKKAKS
-599 AKKDTS
+599 
-605 RKNETKKDVTKKK
+605 
-618 DKDHKD
+618 
-624 KDKNKKSK
+624 KKSSK

>member
-1 MTTEEI
+1 

-47 GLTSNPAKS
+47 EVTSNPIKS
-56 LFFGAVITIAIQSS
+56 LFFGAIVTIAIQSS

-80 VNSGIMELGQTV
+80 VNSGIMELAQTV

-106 WILSLSGIQ
+106 WILSLSGI
-115 SESIFISLLK
+115 ESDNLFISMLK
-125 PENFSPIVALIG
+125 PENFSPVIALIG
-137 VIMIMGAKSE
+137 VIMIMGSKKE
-147 KKKDAGVIMAGF
+147 KRKDVGIIMAGF

-183 SILTTFNNPLIGV
+183 GLLTTFNNPFLGV
-196 LTGAVFTGVIQSSAA
+196 LVGAVFTGVIQSSAA

-221 TGAISYGMAIPIIMG
+221 TGAISYSMAIPIIMG

-251 VSKNAKRVSVIHV
+251 VNKNAKRVSIIHI
-264 SFNVFGTIIGLI
+264 SFNLFGTAIGLVVYCI
-276 IYYILRYGAGLSIF
+276 ARYVVDLALFNDSITPVM
-290 DGSISAFAIA
+290 IA
-300 GFHSVFNVATT
+300 VFHSIFNVATT
-311 IILIPFGKYLVK
+311 IILLPFSNSLVK
-323 IAQTV
+323 IAKKLVTTDNADGQV
-328 IPIHDEKSNGTFLD
+328 VLD

-348 PGLAIKECLEKTS
+348 PGLAVKECLEKTNE
-361 DMAELAKKSFKA
+361 MAELARDSFKNA
-373 SLDLFDTYSDT
+373 LDLFDNYSDSK
-384 QFEEITAMEEQLDFM
+384 FDDIEVMEERLDYL

-405 YLIHLSGKDTSETGS
+405 FLIHLSGKDVSEDGN

-435 IGDHAINLAKL
+435 IGDHAINMAKL
-446 AKQADEN
+446 AKQIDDN
-453 NYEISKSAK
+453 NLEFSKNARK
-462 SEISVLNNALKEILD
+462 ELTVLNNALREILTLTVEAFGKND
-477 LTVNSFNTN
+477 LTEAV
-486 DENIA
+486 
-491 FKVEPLE
+491 KVEPLE

-507 IRNHHIARLQKGK
+507 IRNHHIERLQKGK

-547 VCLIQTKNSSF
+547 VCLIQTHNSSF

-564 NELKT
+564 NELKA
-569 GHEPAFVGE
+569 GQEPAFVGQ
-578 FTMFHDKYTL
+578 FTMYQDKYHL
-588 DNISDNDSDKS
+588 DEDSKKAKS
-599 AKKDTS
+599 
-605 RKNETKKDVTKKK
+605 
-618 DKDHKD
+618 
-624 KDKNKKSK
+624 KKSSK

>member
-1 MTTEEI
+1 

-47 GLTSNPAKS
+47 EVTSNPIKS
-56 LFFGAVITIAIQSS
+56 LFFGAIVTIAIQSS

-80 VNSGIMELGQTV
+80 VNSGIMELAQTV

-106 WILSLSGIQ
+106 WILSLSGI
-115 SESIFISLLK
+115 ESDNLFISMLK
-125 PENFSPIVALIG
+125 PENFSPVIALIG
-137 VIMIMGAKSE
+137 VIMIMGSKKE
-147 KKKDAGVIMAGF
+147 KRKDVGIIMAGF

-183 SILTTFNNPLIGV
+183 GLLTTFNNPFLGV
-196 LTGAVFTGVIQSSAA
+196 LVGAVFTGVIQSSAA

-221 TGAISYGMAIPIIMG
+221 TGAISYSMAIPIIMG

-251 VSKNAKRVSVIHV
+251 VNKNAKRVSIIHI
-264 SFNVFGTIIGLI
+264 SFNLFGTAIGLVVYCI
-276 IYYILRYGAGLSIF
+276 ARYVVDLALFNDSITPVM
-290 DGSISAFAIA
+290 IA
-300 GFHSVFNVATT
+300 VFHSIFNVATT
-311 IILIPFGKYLVK
+311 IILLPFSNSLVK
-323 IAQTV
+323 IAKKLVTTDNADGQV
-328 IPIHDEKSNGTFLD
+328 VLD

-348 PGLAIKECLEKTS
+348 PGLAVKECLEKTNE
-361 DMAELAKKSFKA
+361 MAELARDSFKNA
-373 SLDLFDTYSDT
+373 LDLFDNYSDSK
-384 QFEEITAMEEQLDFM
+384 FDDIEVMEERLDYL

-405 YLIHLSGKDTSETGS
+405 FLIHLSGKDVSEDGN

-435 IGDHAINLAKL
+435 IGDHAINMAKL
-446 AKQADEN
+446 AKQIDDN
-453 NYEISKSAK
+453 NLEFSKNARK
-462 SEISVLNNALKEILD
+462 ELTVLNNALREILTLTVEAFSKND
-477 LTVNSFNTN
+477 LTEAV
-486 DENIA
+486 
-491 FKVEPLE
+491 KVEPLE

-507 IRNHHIARLQKGK
+507 IRNHHIERLQKGK

-547 VCLIQTKNSSF
+547 VCLIQTHNSSF

-564 NELKT
+564 NELKA
-569 GHEPAFVGE
+569 GQEPAFVGQC
-578 FTMFHDKYTL
+578 TM
-588 DNISDNDSDKS
+588 
-599 AKKDTS
+599 
-605 RKNETKKDVTKKK
+605 
-618 DKDHKD
+618 
-624 KDKNKKSK
+624 

>member
-1 MTTEEI
+1 

-47 GLTSNPAKS
+47 EVTSNPIKS
-56 LFFGAVITIAIQSS
+56 LFFGAIVTIAIQSS

-80 VNSGIMELGQTV
+80 VNSGIMELAQTV

-106 WILSLSGIQ
+106 WILSLSGI
-115 SESIFISLLK
+115 ESDNLFISMLK
-125 PENFSPIVALIG
+125 PENFSPIIALIG
-137 VIMIMGAKSE
+137 VIMIMGSKKE
-147 KKKDAGVIMAGF
+147 KRKDVGIIMAGF

-183 SILTTFNNPLIGV
+183 GLLTTFNNPFLGV
-196 LTGAVFTGVIQSSAA
+196 LVGAVFTGVIQSSAA

-251 VSKNAKRVSVIHV
+251 VNKNAKRVSIIHI
-264 SFNVFGTIIGLI
+264 SFNLFGTAIGLVVYCI
-276 IYYILRYGAGLSIF
+276 ARYAVDLALFNDSITPVMIAVFHSIF
-290 DGSISAFAIA
+290 NI
-300 GFHSVFNVATT
+300 ATT
-311 IILIPFGKYLVK
+311 IILLPFSNTLVK
-323 IAQTV
+323 IAKKLVTTDNADGQV
-328 IPIHDEKSNGTFLD
+328 VLD

-348 PGLAIKECLEKTS
+348 PGLAVKECLEKTNE
-361 DMAELAKKSFKA
+361 MAELARDSFKNA
-373 SLDLFDTYSDT
+373 LDLFDNYSDSK
-384 QFEEITAMEEQLDFM
+384 FDDIEVMEERLDYL

-405 YLIHLSGKDTSETGS
+405 FLIHLSGKDVSEGGN

-435 IGDHAINLAKL
+435 IGDHAINMAKL
-446 AKQADEN
+446 AKQIDDNKLEF
-453 NYEISKSAK
+453 SKNARK
-462 SEISVLNNALKEILD
+462 ELTVLNNALREILTLTVEAFSKND
-477 LTVNSFNTN
+477 LTEAV
-486 DENIA
+486 
-491 FKVEPLE
+491 KVEPLE

-507 IRNHHIARLQKGK
+507 IRNYHIERLQKGK

-547 VCLIQTKNSSF
+547 VCLIQTHNSSF

-564 NELKT
+564 NELKA
-569 GHEPAFVGE
+569 GQEPAFVCQ
-578 FTMFHDKYTL
+578 FTMYQDKYHL
-588 DNISDNDSDKS
+588 DEDYKKAKS
-599 AKKDTS
+599 
-605 RKNETKKDVTKKK
+605 
-618 DKDHKD
+618 
-624 KDKNKKSK
+624 KKSSK

>member
-1 MTTEEI
+1 

-47 GLTSNPAKS
+47 EVTSNPIKS
-56 LFFGAVITIAIQSS
+56 LFFGAIVTIAIQSS

-80 VNSGIMELGQTV
+80 VNSGIMELAQTV

-106 WILSLSGIQ
+106 WILSLSGI
-115 SESIFISLLK
+115 ESDNLFISMLK
-125 PENFSPIVALIG
+125 PENFSPVIALIG
-137 VIMIMGAKSE
+137 VIMIMGSKKE
-147 KKKDAGVIMAGF
+147 KRKDVGIIMAGF

-183 SILTTFNNPLIGV
+183 GLLTTFNNPFLGV
-196 LTGAVFTGVIQSSAA
+196 LVGAVFTGVIQSSAA

-221 TGAISYGMAIPIIMG
+221 TGAISYSMAIPIIMG

-251 VSKNAKRVSVIHV
+251 VNKNAKRVSIIHI
-264 SFNVFGTIIGLI
+264 SFNLFGTAIGLVVYCI
-276 IYYILRYGAGLSIF
+276 ARYVVDLALFNDSISPVMIAVFHSIF
-290 DGSISAFAIA
+290 NI
-300 GFHSVFNVATT
+300 ATT
-311 IILIPFGKYLVK
+311 IILLPFSNTLVK
-323 IAQTV
+323 IAKKLVTTDNADGQV
-328 IPIHDEKSNGTFLD
+328 VLD

-348 PGLAIKECLEKTS
+348 PGLAVKECLEKTNE
-361 DMAELAKKSFKA
+361 MAELARDSFKNA
-373 SLDLFDTYSDT
+373 LDLFDNYSDSK
-384 QFEEITAMEEQLDFM
+384 FDDIEVMEERLDYL

-405 YLIHLSGKDTSETGS
+405 FLIHLSGKDVSEDGN

-435 IGDHAINLAKL
+435 IGDHAINMAKL
-446 AKQADEN
+446 AKQIDDN
-453 NYEISKSAK
+453 NLEFSKNARK
-462 SEISVLNNALKEILD
+462 ELTVLNNALREILTLTVEAFSKND
-477 LTVNSFNTN
+477 LTEAV
-486 DENIA
+486 
-491 FKVEPLE
+491 KVEPLE

-507 IRNHHIARLQKGK
+507 IRNHHIDRLQKGK

-547 VCLIQTKNSSF
+547 VCLIQTHNSSF

-564 NELKT
+564 NELKA
-569 GHEPAFVGE
+569 GQEPAFVGQ
-578 FTMFHDKYTL
+578 FTMYQDKYHL
-588 DNISDNDSDKS
+588 DEDYKKAKS
-599 AKKDTS
+599 
-605 RKNETKKDVTKKK
+605 
-618 DKDHKD
+618 
-624 KDKNKKSK
+624 KKSSK

>member
-1 MTTEEI
+1 

-47 GLTSNPAKS
+47 EVTSNPIKS
-56 LFFGAVITIAIQSS
+56 LFFGAIVTIAIQSS

-80 VNSGIMELGQTV
+80 VNSGIMELAQTV

-106 WILSLSGIQ
+106 WILSLSGI
-115 SESIFISLLK
+115 ESDNLFISMLK
-125 PENFSPIVALIG
+125 PENFSPVIALIG
-137 VIMIMGAKSE
+137 VIMIMGSKKE
-147 KKKDAGVIMAGF
+147 KRKDVGIIMAGF

-183 SILTTFNNPLIGV
+183 GLLTTFNNPFLGV
-196 LTGAVFTGVIQSSAA
+196 LVGTVFTGVIQSSAA

-221 TGAISYGMAIPIIMG
+221 TGAISYSMAIPIIMG

-251 VSKNAKRVSVIHV
+251 VNKNAKRVSIIHI
-264 SFNVFGTIIGLI
+264 SFNLFGTAIGLVVYCI
-276 IYYILRYGAGLSIF
+276 ARYVVDLALFNDSITPVM
-290 DGSISAFAIA
+290 IA
-300 GFHSVFNVATT
+300 VFHSIFNVATT
-311 IILIPFGKYLVK
+311 IILLPFSNSLVK
-323 IAQTV
+323 IAKKLVTTDNADGQV
-328 IPIHDEKSNGTFLD
+328 VLD

-348 PGLAIKECLEKTS
+348 PGLAVKECLEKTNE
-361 DMAELAKKSFKA
+361 MAELARDSFKNA
-373 SLDLFDTYSDT
+373 LDLFDNYSDSK
-384 QFEEITAMEEQLDFM
+384 FDDIEVMEERLDYL

-405 YLIHLSGKDTSETGS
+405 FLIHLSGKDVSEDGN

-435 IGDHAINLAKL
+435 IGDHAINMAKL
-446 AKQADEN
+446 AKQIDDNKLEF
-453 NYEISKSAK
+453 SKNARK
-462 SEISVLNNALKEILD
+462 ELTVLNNALREILTLTVEAFSKND
-477 LTVNSFNTN
+477 LTEAV
-486 DENIA
+486 
-491 FKVEPLE
+491 KVEPLE

-507 IRNHHIARLQKGK
+507 IRNHHIERLQKGK

-547 VCLIQTKNSSF
+547 VCLIQTHNSSF

-564 NELKT
+564 NELKA
-569 GHEPAFVGE
+569 GQEPAFVGQ
-578 FTMFHDKYTL
+578 FTMYQDKYHL
-588 DNISDNDSDKS
+588 DEDYKKAKS
-599 AKKDTS
+599 
-605 RKNETKKDVTKKK
+605 
-618 DKDHKD
+618 
-624 KDKNKKSK
+624 KKSSK

>member
-1 MTTEEI
+1 

-47 GLTSNPAKS
+47 EVTSNPIKS
-56 LFFGAVITIAIQSS
+56 LFFGAIVTIAIQSS

-80 VNSGIMELGQTV
+80 VNSGIMELAQTV

-106 WILSLSGIQ
+106 WILSLSGI
-115 SESIFISLLK
+115 ESDNLFISMLK
-125 PENFSPIVALIG
+125 PENFSPVIALIG
-137 VIMIMGAKSE
+137 VIMIMGSKKE
-147 KKKDAGVIMAGF
+147 KRKDVGIIMAGF

-183 SILTTFNNPLIGV
+183 GLLTTFNNPFLGV
-196 LTGAVFTGVIQSSAA
+196 LVGAVFTGVIQSSAA

-221 TGAISYGMAIPIIMG
+221 TGAISYSMAIPIIMG

-251 VSKNAKRVSVIHV
+251 VNKNAKRVSIIHI
-264 SFNVFGTIIGLI
+264 SFNLFGTAIGLVVYCI
-276 IYYILRYGAGLSIF
+276 ARYAVDLALFNDSITPVMIAVFHSIF
-290 DGSISAFAIA
+290 NI
-300 GFHSVFNVATT
+300 ATT
-311 IILIPFGKYLVK
+311 IILLPFSNTLVK
-323 IAQTV
+323 IAKKLVTTDNADGQV
-328 IPIHDEKSNGTFLD
+328 VLD

-348 PGLAIKECLEKTS
+348 PGLAVKECLEKTNE
-361 DMAELAKKSFKA
+361 MAELARDSFKNA
-373 SLDLFDTYSDT
+373 LDLFDNYSDSK
-384 QFEEITAMEEQLDFM
+384 FDDIEVMEERLDYL

-405 YLIHLSGKDTSETGS
+405 FLIHLSGKDVSEDGN

-435 IGDHAINLAKL
+435 IGDHAINMAKL
-446 AKQADEN
+446 AKQIDDN
-453 NYEISKSAK
+453 NLEFSKSARK
-462 SEISVLNNALKEILD
+462 ELTVLNNALREILTLTVEAFSKND
-477 LTVNSFNTN
+477 LTEAV
-486 DENIA
+486 
-491 FKVEPLE
+491 KVEPLE

-507 IRNHHIARLQKGK
+507 IRNHHIERLQKGK

-547 VCLIQTKNSSF
+547 VCLIQTHNSSF

-564 NELKT
+564 NELKA
-569 GHEPAFVGE
+569 GQEPAFVGQ
-578 FTMFHDKYTL
+578 FTMYQDKYHL
-588 DNISDNDSDKS
+588 DEDSKKAKS
-599 AKKDTS
+599 
-605 RKNETKKDVTKKK
+605 
-618 DKDHKD
+618 
-624 KDKNKKSK
+624 KKSSK

>member
-1 MTTEEI
+1 

-47 GLTSNPAKS
+47 EVTSNPIKS
-56 LFFGAVITIAIQSS
+56 LFFGAIVTIAIQSS

-80 VNSGIMELGQTV
+80 VNSGIMELAQTV

-106 WILSLSGIQ
+106 WILSLSGI
-115 SESIFISLLK
+115 ESDNLFISMLK
-125 PENFSPIVALIG
+125 PENFSPVIALIG
-137 VIMIMGAKSE
+137 VIMIMGSKKE
-147 KKKDAGVIMAGF
+147 KRKDVGIIMAGF

-183 SILTTFNNPLIGV
+183 GLLTTFNNPFLGV
-196 LTGAVFTGVIQSSAA
+196 LVGAVFTGVIQSSAA

-221 TGAISYGMAIPIIMG
+221 TGAISYSMAIPIIMG

-251 VSKNAKRVSVIHV
+251 VNKNAKRVSIIHI
-264 SFNVFGTIIGLI
+264 SFNLFGTAIGLI
-276 IYYILRYGAGLSIF
+276 VYCIARYVVDLALFNDSITPVM
-290 DGSISAFAIA
+290 IA
-300 GFHSVFNVATT
+300 VFHSIFNVATT
-311 IILIPFGKYLVK
+311 IILLPFSNSLVK
-323 IAQTV
+323 IAKKLVTTDNADGQV
-328 IPIHDEKSNGTFLD
+328 VLD

-348 PGLAIKECLEKTS
+348 PGLAVKECLEKTNE
-361 DMAELAKKSFKA
+361 MAELARDSFKNA
-373 SLDLFDTYSDT
+373 LDLFDNYSDSK
-384 QFEEITAMEEQLDFM
+384 FDDIEVMEERLDYL

-405 YLIHLSGKDTSETGS
+405 FLIHLSGKDVSEDGN

-435 IGDHAINLAKL
+435 IGDHAINMAKL
-446 AKQADEN
+446 AKQIDDN
-453 NYEISKSAK
+453 NLEFSKNARK
-462 SEISVLNNALKEILD
+462 ELTVLNNALREILTLTVEAFSKND
-477 LTVNSFNTN
+477 LTEAV
-486 DENIA
+486 
-491 FKVEPLE
+491 KVEPLE

-507 IRNHHIARLQKGK
+507 IRNYHIERLQKGK

-547 VCLIQTKNSSF
+547 VCLIQTHNSSF

-564 NELKT
+564 NELKA
-569 GHEPAFVGE
+569 GQEPAFVGQ
-578 FTMFHDKYTL
+578 FTMYQDKYHL
-588 DNISDNDSDKS
+588 DEDYKKAKS
-599 AKKDTS
+599 
-605 RKNETKKDVTKKK
+605 
-618 DKDHKD
+618 
-624 KDKNKKSK
+624 KKSSK

>member
-1 MTTEEI
+1 

-47 GLTSNPAKS
+47 EVTSNPIKS
-56 LFFGAVITIAIQSS
+56 LFFGAIVTIAIQSS

-80 VNSGIMELGQTV
+80 VNSGIMELAQTV

-106 WILSLSGIQ
+106 WILSLSGI
-115 SESIFISLLK
+115 ESDNLFISMLK
-125 PENFSPIVALIG
+125 PENFSPIIALIG
-137 VIMIMGAKSE
+137 VIMIMGSKKE
-147 KKKDAGVIMAGF
+147 KRKDVGIIMAGF

-183 SILTTFNNPLIGV
+183 GLLTTFNNPFLGV
-196 LTGAVFTGVIQSSAA
+196 LVGAVFTGVIQSSAA

-221 TGAISYGMAIPIIMG
+221 TGAISYSMAIPIIMG

-251 VSKNAKRVSVIHV
+251 VNKNAKRVSIIHI
-264 SFNVFGTIIGLI
+264 SFNLFGTAIGLVVYCI
-276 IYYILRYGAGLSIF
+276 ARYVVDLALFNDSITPVMIAVFHSIF
-290 DGSISAFAIA
+290 NI
-300 GFHSVFNVATT
+300 ATT
-311 IILIPFGKYLVK
+311 IILLPFSNTLVK
-323 IAQTV
+323 IAKKLVTTDNADGQV
-328 IPIHDEKSNGTFLD
+328 VLD

-348 PGLAIKECLEKTS
+348 PGLAVKECLEKTNE
-361 DMAELAKKSFKA
+361 MAELARDSFKNA
-373 SLDLFDTYSDT
+373 LDLFDNYSDSK
-384 QFEEITAMEEQLDFM
+384 FDDIEVMEERLDYL

-405 YLIHLSGKDTSETGS
+405 FLIHLSGKDVSEDGN

-435 IGDHAINLAKL
+435 IGDHAINMAKL
-446 AKQADEN
+446 AKQIDDN
-453 NYEISKSAK
+453 NLEFSKNARK
-462 SEISVLNNALKEILD
+462 ELTVLNNALREILTLTVEAFSKND
-477 LTVNSFNTN
+477 LTEAV
-486 DENIA
+486 
-491 FKVEPLE
+491 KVEPLE

-507 IRNHHIARLQKGK
+507 IRNHHIERLQKGK

-547 VCLIQTKNSSF
+547 VCLIQTHNSSF

-564 NELKT
+564 NELKA
-569 GHEPAFVGE
+569 GQEPAFVGQ
-578 FTMFHDKYTL
+578 FTMYQDKYHL
-588 DNISDNDSDKS
+588 DEDYKKAKS
-599 AKKDTS
+599 
-605 RKNETKKDVTKKK
+605 
-618 DKDHKD
+618 
-624 KDKNKKSK
+624 KKSSK

>member
-1 MTTEEI
+1 

-47 GLTSNPAKS
+47 EVTSNPIKS
-56 LFFGAVITIAIQSS
+56 LFFGAIVTIAIQSS

-80 VNSGIMELGQTV
+80 VNSGIMELAQTV

-106 WILSLSGIQ
+106 WILSLSGI
-115 SESIFISLLK
+115 ESDNLFISMLK
-125 PENFSPIVALIG
+125 PENFSPVIALIG
-137 VIMIMGAKSE
+137 VIMIMGSKKE
-147 KKKDAGVIMAGF
+147 KRKDVGIIMAGF

-183 SILTTFNNPLIGV
+183 ELLTTFNNPFLGV
-196 LTGAVFTGVIQSSAA
+196 LVGAVFTGVIQSSAA

-221 TGAISYGMAIPIIMG
+221 TGAISYSMAIPIIMG

-251 VSKNAKRVSVIHV
+251 VNKNAKRVSIIHI
-264 SFNVFGTIIGLI
+264 SFNLFGTAIGLVVYCI
-276 IYYILRYGAGLSIF
+276 ARYAVDLALFNDSITPVM
-290 DGSISAFAIA
+290 IA
-300 GFHSVFNVATT
+300 VFHSIFNVATT
-311 IILIPFGKYLVK
+311 IILLPFSNSLVK
-323 IAQTV
+323 IAKKLVTTDNADGQV
-328 IPIHDEKSNGTFLD
+328 VLD

-348 PGLAIKECLEKTS
+348 PGLAVKECLEKTNE
-361 DMAELAKKSFKA
+361 MAELARDSFKNA
-373 SLDLFDTYSDT
+373 LDLFDNYSDSK
-384 QFEEITAMEEQLDFM
+384 FDDIEVMEERLDYL

-405 YLIHLSGKDTSETGS
+405 FLIHLSGKDVSEDGN

-435 IGDHAINLAKL
+435 IGDHAINMAKL
-446 AKQADEN
+446 AKQIDDN
-453 NYEISKSAK
+453 NLEFSKNARK
-462 SEISVLNNALKEILD
+462 ELTVLNNALREILTLTVEAFSKND
-477 LTVNSFNTN
+477 LT
-486 DENIA
+486 EAI
-491 FKVEPLE
+491 KVEPLE

-507 IRNHHIARLQKGK
+507 IRNHHIERLQKGK

-547 VCLIQTKNSSF
+547 VCLIQTHNSSF

-564 NELKT
+564 NELKA
-569 GHEPAFVGE
+569 GQEPAFVGQ
-578 FTMFHDKYTL
+578 FTMYQDKYHL
-588 DNISDNDSDKS
+588 DEDYKKAKS
-599 AKKDTS
+599 
-605 RKNETKKDVTKKK
+605 
-618 DKDHKD
+618 
-624 KDKNKKSK
+624 KKSSK